1 MDDNKRYFFP
11 LHFDSG
17 NRGCEAIAR
26 GTIEILG
33 LSPTEYIAL
42 PREIQFDSNIGLC
55 EKVLYIENNNNAL
68 RKLCHRFR
76 SRFAKETTEKIFINY
91 VFKYKNFINR
101 KENELTFITGGD
113 MLCYGNNE
121 VNYIT
126 DYLYSHGKKVVLW
139 GCSVGKENLTPEK
152 EVALK
157 QFSCITTRE
166 SLTYELLKNEMNLPN
181 VHLFPDPA
189 FVLMPEKC
197 ELPEYFSKD
206 VIGINLS
213 NFVGAEIG
221 EETIF
226 GKNILSLFDYILNN
240 TQFDIVLMPHV
251 FWKGQDDRI
260 SCNYFYD
267 RFKDNHRVHMLNTE
281 EMNYCQIRY
290 AISKCKLFLGARTHA
305 MISAYST
312 CVPSIAL
319 GYSIKS
325 KGIAKDLN
333 MPEYTVL
340 DYRNL
345 QREDEIVER
354 FKQLQGHEDGIRRL
368 LKEEMPDYVQKAYKA
383 KQCIDDLKGN

>member
-1 MDDNKRYFFP
+1 MNNKLYFP
-11 LHFDSG
+11 LHIDSG
-17 NRGCEAIAR
+17 NRGCEAICL
-26 GTIEILG
+26 GTIQILE
-33 LSPTEYIAL
+33 L
-42 PREIQFDSNIGLC
+42 DSHSYIGLC
-55 EKVLYIENNNNAL
+55 RNINNDKRILKKAELIRGFNINECNLWQKLLYKIC
-68 RKLCHRFR
+68 RKSLPSKLFL
-76 SRFAKETTEKIFINY
+76 
-91 VFKYKNFINR
+91 KYYYWIVYNKFLKN
-101 KENELTFITGGD
+101 TGDTSFITGGD

-166 SLTYELLKNEMNLPN
+166 SLTYELLKNELHLPN

-189 FVLMPEKC
+189 FVLLPEEC
-197 ELPEYFSKD
+197 ELPKYFSKD

-267 RFKDNHRVHMLNTE
+267 RFKDNHRVHVLNTE
-281 EMNYCQIRY
+281 NMNYCQIRY
-290 AISKCKLFLGARTHA
+290 AISKCKYFLGARTHA

-333 MPEYTVL
+333 LPDYTVL

-345 QREDEIVER
+345 IRDDEIVER
-354 FKQLQGHEDGIRRL
+354 FKQLQDNETDIRKI
-368 LKEEMPDYVQKAYKA
+368 LKEEMPSYIKKAYDA
-383 KQCIDDLKGN
+383 KKCIDDLKGNN

>member
-1 MDDNKRYFFP
+1 MSNKIYFP

-26 GTIEILG
+26 GTIDILR
-33 LSPTEYIAL
+33 LLPKEYIAL
-42 PREIQFDSNIGLC
+42 PKNIQLDRQTELN
-55 EKVLYIENNNNAL
+55 EKVTYAKKRDNSFN
-68 RKLCHRFR
+68 KFCHRVITYLL
-76 SRFAKETTEKIFINY
+76 KNKTEVKTLNHTFEYRPFLSY
-91 VFKYKNFINR
+91 VR
-101 KENELTFITGGD
+101 NELTFITGGD

-126 DYLYSHGKKVVLW
+126 DYLYSRGKKVVLW

-152 EVALK
+152 EEALK

-166 SLTYELLKNEMNLPN
+166 SLTYDLLKNELHLPN

-189 FVLMPEKC
+189 FVLIPEEC

-267 RFKDNHRVHMLNTE
+267 RFKDNHRVHVLNTE

-333 MPEYTVL
+333 LPAYTVL

-345 QREDEIVER
+345 MHDDEIVER
-354 FKQLQGHEDGIRRL
+354 FKQLQDNEAVIRKL
-368 LKEEMPDYVQKAYKA
+368 LKEEMPSYIKKAYDA
-383 KQCIDDLKGN
+383 KKCIDDLKGNK